1 MFIAIDIWTGDHDQA
16 RGHLIAEL
24 PPPPPPLHRGFIYQ
38 VHFSFLWW
46 RQESLVS
53 CAGAGLLAINHTEQS
68 RQSWILH
75 TRITLHHI
83 ITQHNRKA
91 VPLRPFQPFILF
103 IHIFQALFIYSYLF
117 VFVWC
122 MQARRISRQYYCH
135 LSAILL
141 NEMRIRSKYIPG
153 EGKLLY
159 KIKRFYI

>member
-24 PPPPPPLHRGFIYQ
+24 PPPPLHLYTAASFIKFISHSFDGGRKVWCLVPGPP
-38 VHFSFLWW
+38 
-46 RQESLVS
+46 
-53 CAGAGLLAINHTEQS
+53 LLAINHTEQS

-91 VPLRPFQPFILF
+91 FPLRPFQPFILF

-117 VFVWC
+117 VLFVWC

-153 EGKLLY
+153 EGKLL
-159 KIKRFYI
+159 